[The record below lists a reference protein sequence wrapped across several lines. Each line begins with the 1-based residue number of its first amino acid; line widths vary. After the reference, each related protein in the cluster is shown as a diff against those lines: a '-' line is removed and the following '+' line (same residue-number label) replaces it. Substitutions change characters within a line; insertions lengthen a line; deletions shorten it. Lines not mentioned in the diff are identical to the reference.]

1 MNRKRLFK
9 LCILLAGYT
18 CLISGLTGC
27 YKEIALP
34 VAADFTYQVSNN
46 FVIPAT
52 VTLTNA
58 TQGGELFT
66 WTFDGG
72 EPATSTQKTPGE
84 VIYRKP
90 GTYTI
95 RLEASNLDGV
105 KQVVEKKITIDSKLS
120 ASFSYSIVGDSFAP
134 ATVHFANQSVGY
146 DRLEWTFEG
155 GSPATSD
162 QPDPVVR
169 FEVGGSQKVSIK
181 LINAHSTILK
191 DSVITLEPE
200 LTADF
205 DLVVPAQYEELEAPV
220 TLNLTNKSAGSVSSS
235 WTMEG
240 ADVLQSQQPEPTVR
254 FSKAGIYTITLET
267 SNGKKTKR
275 VSKSIT
281 IKPSKGYAYIQN
293 VELGIYSARNSRAI
307 YYSTQLRK
315 AFTEAESIQSPDAG
329 TIDLLFFGLD
339 ESFAYNRFL
348 SPSEAASIGLAPVP
362 GVGKTRILNPAQVTD
377 QLDFDKLDA
386 DQLKALS
393 IGSPTSDQDDYF
405 DESSPKL
412 VVFENALKQKGVI
425 FIRQYLKDGVN
436 SRIRCDIKVL
446 K

>member
-1 MNRKRLFK
+1 MNRKSLFNR
-9 LCILLAGYT
+9 CVLLAGIASLT
-18 CLISGLTGC
+18 GGLVGC
-27 YKEIALP
+27 YKEVALP
-34 VAADFTYQVSNN
+34 IAADFTFQVSNN
-46 FVIPAT
+46 FVIPVT

-58 TQGGELFT
+58 SQGGELFA
-66 WTFDGG
+66 WTFEGG
-72 EPATSTQKTPGE
+72 EPAMSTQKTPGE

-105 KQVVEKKITIDSKLS
+105 KQVVEKKITIDSKLT
-120 ASFSYSIVGDSFAP
+120 ASFSYSVVGSSFAP
-134 ATVHFANQSVGY
+134 ATVHFVNQSTGY
-146 DRLEWTFEG
+146 DKLEWTFEG

-162 QPDPVVR
+162 QPDPVVA
-169 FEVGGSQKVSIK
+169 FEVGGSHKVSLK

-191 DSVITLEPE
+191 DSVIRLEPE
-200 LTADF
+200 LTSDF
-205 DLVVPAQYEELEAPV
+205 DMVVPAQYEELEAPV
-220 TLNLTNKSAGSVSSS
+220 TLNLTNKSAGSVSST

-240 ADVLQSQQPEPTVR
+240 ADVAQSQQPEPTVR

-293 VELGIYSARNSRAI
+293 VELGIYAARNSRAI
-307 YYSTQLRK
+307 YYSTSLRK
-315 AFTEAESIQSPDAG
+315 AFTEAESIQTPDAG

-339 ESFAYNRFL
+339 DSFTDKRFL
-348 SPSEAASIGLAPVP
+348 SPGEAASVGLASVR
-362 GVGKTRILNPAQVTD
+362 GVGETRVLNPAQVTT

-393 IGSPTSDQDDYF
+393 FGAPTSDQDDYF
-405 DESSPKL
+405 TESSPKL
-412 VVFENALKQKGVI
+412 VVFDNAQKQKGVI

-436 SRIRCDIKVL
+436 SRIRFDIKVL